1 MLEDVKEIVKQVK
14 EKDRYLVSCFLLDN
28 QWRVDFYSSKEHV
41 IYTYFDNNGKLEV
54 QKDEI
59 FQKEKHDLE
68 ELDLSKVKIHYK
80 EALEKITKS
89 GDKFIIIL
97 QSIKK
102 KAVWNI
108 TLLTHE
114 FKVYNL
120 KVDASNGETLEE
132 TEESI
137 MSFKKEEIKG
147 NKKD

>member
-1 MLEDVKEIVKQVK
+1 MEICYYEEIEIEDMDYDADTNGYYYPCPCG
-14 EKDRYLVSCFLLDN
+14 DR
-28 QWRVDFYSSKEHV
+28 
-41 IYTYFDNNGKLEV
+41 
-54 QKDEI
+54 
-59 FQKEKHDLE
+59 
-68 ELDLSKVKIHYK
+68 
-80 EALEKITKS
+80 
-89 GDKFIIIL
+89 FIIIL

-137 MSFKKEEIKG
+137 MNFKKEEIKG
-147 NKKD
+147 DKN

>member
-1 MLEDVKEIVKQVK
+1 MLDDVKEIVKQVK
-14 EKDRYLVSCFLLDN
+14 EKDRYLVSCFLLEGK
-28 QWRVDFYSSKEHV
+28 WRVDFYSSKEHV
-41 IYTYFDNNGKLEV
+41 IYTYFDNNGKLEM

-80 EALEKITKS
+80 EALEKVTKNA
-89 GDKFIIIL
+89 DKFIIIL
-97 QSIKK
+97 QSINK

-108 TLLTHE
+108 TLLTTE

-120 KVDASNGETLEE
+120 KVDASNGEKIEE

-137 MSFKKEEIKG
+137 MSFKKE
-147 NKKD
+147 

>member
-14 EKDRYLVSCFLLDN
+14 EKDRYLVSCFLLEN
-28 QWRVDFYSSKEHV
+28 KWRVDFYSPTEHM
-41 IYTYFDNNGKLEV
+41 IYTYFENNGKLEV

-59 FQKEKHDLE
+59 FQKEKKDLE

-80 EALEKITKS
+80 EALEKVTKS
-89 GDKFIIIL
+89 ADRYIIIL

-108 TLLTHE
+108 TLLTTE

-120 KVDASNGETLEE
+120 KVNASNGEKLEE

-137 MSFKKEEIKG
+137 MNFKKEEIKG
-147 NKKD
+147 NKK